1 METRNCQNC
10 KRDFDIKSEDLDFYT
25 KFEVPKPTFCPE
37 CRFVRRLVFRNERKM
52 FKATDAITGKE
63 IFSLFPNESDRK
75 VVTQEE
81 WFSDTWDAMDYGK
94 EYDFSKPFFT
104 QLFELDREVPIY
116 ALNET
121 AMVRSGYCGNAS
133 YLKDCYLIFNS
144 NRAETS
150 MYGNAVDRS
159 KDCVDC
165 SNVGEC
171 ERCYESF
178 WLANCY
184 QCYFCIMC
192 VESRNMW
199 FSRDCLG
206 CSDCFGCTNLRNQSY
221 CIFNEKYSKEDYHAQ
236 LEKMNLNTREG
247 IASARNKSRAF
258 WDTQPHKFHQG
269 IRNQNSSGAYV
280 SECNNAVDCY
290 LIRQSENLKYC
301 QYMVVPGNKD
311 CMDASI
317 WGENTELCYETS
329 VCGDKAYNLK
339 FSWDC
344 WPNVRDSEYSI
355 HLKSCANCFGC
366 VGLRNKQYCILNKQ
380 YSKEEYE
387 ELVPKIK
394 KHMDE
399 MPYIDAQGLV
409 YKYGEFFPIELSMFG
424 YNNTPAQEQFPITK
438 EEAVARNYPWIEVA
452 KGNYAITKNAE
463 EIPTNIASVDESII
477 KEVLGCSLCG
487 GAYRIQV
494 NEFSFLKKEN
504 LPLPNMC
511 PECRHKRRI
520 SDRLRPVLYHHVC
533 DNGCGNEFDTVYPPE
548 TKNPIFCDTCYQN
561 LVA

>member
-25 KFEVPKPTFCPE
+25 KFQVPKPTFCPE
-37 CRFVRRLVFRNERKM
+37 CRFIRRLVFRNERKM
-52 FKATDAITGKE
+52 FKATDANTGKE
-63 IFSLFPNESDRK
+63 IFSLFPNESGRK
-75 VVTQEE
+75 IVTQEE

-94 EYDFSKPFFT
+94 EYDFSKSFFT
-104 QLFELDREVPIY
+104 QLFELDKEVPIY

-121 AMVRSGYCGNAS
+121 AMVRSDYCGNAS

-144 NRAETS
+144 NRTETS
-150 MYGNAVDRS
+150 MYGNAIDRS

-171 ERCYESF
+171 EICYESF

-221 CIFNEKYSKEDYHAQ
+221 CIFNEKYSKEDYHKKIAEMS
-236 LEKMNLNTREG
+236 LDTREG
-247 IASARNKSRAF
+247 IDEARKVAREF

-280 SECNNAVDCY
+280 SECNNVVDCY

-311 CMDASI
+311 CMDASV

-355 HLKSCANCFGC
+355 HLKSCADCFGC

-387 ELVPKIK
+387 ALVPRIK

-399 MPYIDAQGLV
+399 MPYVDAQGLI

-438 EEAVARNYPWIEVA
+438 EEAVAKNYPWIEVA
-452 KGNYAITKNAE
+452 KGNYAITMNASDV
-463 EIPTNIASVDESII
+463 NGDIAQVDESIL
-477 KEVLGCSLCG
+477 KEVLGCGLCS
-487 GAYRIQV
+487 GAYRVQV
-494 NEFSFLKKEN
+494 NELSFLKKEN

-520 SDRLRPVLYHHVC
+520 SDRLRPVLYHRIC
-533 DNGCGNEFDTVYPPE
+533 DNGCGNEFDTAYPPE
-548 TKNPIFCDTCYQN
+548 TKNPVFCETCYQN

>member
-1 METRNCQNC
+1 M
-10 KRDFDIKSEDLDFYT
+10 DFYT

-52 FKATDAITGKE
+52 FKAADAITGKE

-104 QLFELDREVPIY
+104 QLFELDKEVPIY

-121 AMVRSGYCGNAS
+121 AMVRSDYCGNAS

-144 NRAETS
+144 NRTETS

-221 CIFNEKYSKEDYHAQ
+221 CIFNEKYSKEDYHTE

-247 IASARNKSRAF
+247 IASARNKARAF

-280 SECNNAVDCY
+280 SECNNVVDCY

-311 CMDASI
+311 CMDASV

-494 NEFSFLKKEN
+494 NELSFLKKEN

-520 SDRLRPVLYHHVC
+520 SDRLRPVLRHHVC
-533 DNGCGNEFDTVYPPE
+533 DNGCGNEFDTAYQPE

>member
-1 METRNCQNC
+1 METINCQNC
-10 KRDFDIKSEDLDFYT
+10 KKDFDIKSEDLDFYT
-25 KFEVPKPTFCPE
+25 KFEVPKPTFCPD
-37 CRFVRRLVFRNERKM
+37 CRFIRRLVFRNERKM
-52 FKATDAITGKE
+52 FKATDANTGKE
-63 IFSLFPNESDRK
+63 IFSLFPNESGRK
-75 VVTQEE
+75 VITQEE
-81 WFSDTWDAMDYGK
+81 WFSDSWDAQDYGRD
-94 EYDFSKPFFT
+94 YDFSRPLFS
-104 QLFELDREVPIY
+104 QLFELDKEVPIY

-121 AMVRSGYCGNAS
+121 AMVRSDYCGNAS

-144 NRAETS
+144 NRTETS

-206 CSDCFGCTNLRNQSY
+206 CSDCFGCANLRNQSY
-221 CIFNEKYSKEDYHAQ
+221 CIFNQKYSKEDYHKE

-247 IASARNKSRAF
+247 IVNARANARAF

-280 SECNNAVDCY
+280 SESNNAIDCY
-290 LIRQSENLKYC
+290 LVRQSENLKYC

-311 CMDASI
+311 CMDASV

-329 VCGDKAYNLK
+329 VCGDKAYNLR

-355 HLKSCANCFGC
+355 HLKSCADCFGC

-387 ELVPKIK
+387 ALVPRIK

-399 MPYIDAQGLV
+399 MPYVDAQGLV
-409 YKYGEFFPIELSMFG
+409 YKYGEFFPVELSMFG

-438 EEAVARNYPWIEVA
+438 EEAVAKNYPWIEVA
-452 KGNYAITKNAE
+452 KGNYAITMNASDV
-463 EIPTNIASVDESII
+463 NGDIAQVDESIL
-477 KEVLGCSLCG
+477 KEVLGCGLCS
-487 GAYRIQV
+487 GAYRVQV
-494 NEFSFLKKEN
+494 NELSFLKKEN

-520 SDRLRPVLYHHVC
+520 SDRLRPVLYHRIC
-533 DNGCGNEFDTVYPPE
+533 DNGCGNEFDTAYPPE
-548 TKNPIFCDTCYQN
+548 TKNPVFCETCYQN

>member
-25 KFEVPKPTFCPE
+25 KFQVPKPTFCPE
-37 CRFVRRLVFRNERKM
+37 CRFIRRLVFRNERKM
-52 FKATDAITGKE
+52 FKATDANTGKE
-63 IFSLFPNESDRK
+63 IFSLFPNESGRK
-75 VVTQEE
+75 IVTQEE
-81 WFSDTWDAMDYGK
+81 WFSDDWDAQDYGRD
-94 EYDFSKPFFT
+94 YDFSRPLFA
-104 QLFELDREVPIY
+104 QLFELDKEVPIY

-121 AMVRSGYCGNAS
+121 AMVRSDYCGNAS

-144 NRAETS
+144 NRTETS
-150 MYGNAVDRS
+150 MYGNAIDRS

-221 CIFNEKYSKEDYHAQ
+221 CIFNQKYSKEDYHKE

-247 IASARNKSRAF
+247 IVNARANARAF

-280 SECNNAVDCY
+280 SESNNAIDCY
-290 LIRQSENLKYC
+290 LVRQSENLKYC

-311 CMDASI
+311 CMDASV

-329 VCGDKAYNLK
+329 VCGDKAYNLR

-355 HLKSCANCFGC
+355 HLKSCADCFGC

-387 ELVPKIK
+387 ALVPKIK

-438 EEAVARNYPWIEVA
+438 EEATAKNYPWIEVA
-452 KGNYAITKNAE
+452 KGNYTITKNAD
-463 EIPTNIASVDESII
+463 EIPTDIASVDESIT

-494 NEFSFLKKEN
+494 NELSFLNKEN
-504 LPLPNMC
+504 LPIPNTC

-520 SDRLRPVLYHHVC
+520 ADRLRPVLYHRIC
-533 DNGCGNEFDTVYPPE
+533 DNGCGNEFDTAYPPE
-548 TKNPIFCDTCYQN
+548 TNNPVFCETCYQN

>member
-10 KRDFDIKSEDLDFYT
+10 KKGFEIKSDDLDFYT

-63 IFSLFPNESDRK
+63 IFSLFPNESNRK

-81 WFSDTWDAMDYGK
+81 WFSDTWDAMEYGK
-94 EYDFSKPFFT
+94 EYDFSKSFFT
-104 QLFELDREVPIY
+104 QLFELDKEVPIY

-121 AMVRSGYCGNAS
+121 AMVRSDYCGNAS

-144 NRAETS
+144 NRTETS

-159 KDCVDC
+159 KDCIDC

-171 ERCYESF
+171 EICYESF

-221 CIFNEKYSKEDYHAQ
+221 CIFNEKHSKEDYHKKIAEMS
-236 LEKMNLNTREG
+236 LDTREG
-247 IASARNKSRAF
+247 VDEARKVAREF

-311 CMDASI
+311 CMDASV

-329 VCGDKAYNLK
+329 VCGDKAYNLR

-355 HLKSCANCFGC
+355 HLKSCADCFGC

-387 ELVPKIK
+387 EMVPKIK

-438 EEAVARNYPWIEVA
+438 EEAVAKNYPWIEVA
-452 KGNYAITKNAE
+452 KGNYAITMNASDV
-463 EIPTNIASVDESII
+463 NGDIAQVDESIL
-477 KEVLGCSLCG
+477 KEVLGCGLCS
-487 GAYRIQV
+487 GAYRVQV
-494 NEFSFLKKEN
+494 NELSFLKKEN

-520 SDRLRPVLYHHVC
+520 SDRLRPVLHHRVC
-533 DNGCGNEFDTVYPPE
+533 DNGCGNEFDTAYPPE
-548 TKNPIFCDTCYQN
+548 TKNPVFCEACYQN